1 MTQYYNLSNSLDML
15 EFQMESFTA
24 VLEALASA
32 DSDDLTSGTMWFMHD
47 TVKRYQ
53 DQIAL
58 ISGQAM
64 MAHIDTQEAETKKG
78 KSKVNANGKKK

>member
-1 MTQYYNLSNSLDML
+1 MTQYYDLSNSLDML

>member
-1 MTQYYNLSNSLDML
+1 MTKYYDLSNSLDIL

-32 DSDDLTSGTMWFMHD
+32 DADDLTSGTMWFMHD
-47 TVKRYQ
+47 TIKRYQ

-78 KSKVNANGKKK
+78 KKK

>member
-1 MTQYYNLSNSLDML
+1 MTKYYDLSNSLDTL

-24 VLEALASA
+24 VLEALASS

-47 TVKRYQ
+47 TIKRYQ

-64 MAHIDTQEAETKKG
+64 MAHIDAQEAETKKG
-78 KSKVNANGKKK
+78 KKK

>member
-1 MTQYYNLSNSLDML
+1 MTKYYDLSNSLDIL

-32 DSDDLTSGTMWFMHD
+32 DADDLTSGTMWFMHD
-47 TVKRYQ
+47 TIKRYQ
-53 DQIAL
+53 DQIAI

-78 KSKVNANGKKK
+78 KKK

>member
-1 MTQYYNLSNSLDML
+1 MTQYYDLSNSLDTL

-78 KSKVNANGKKK
+78 KKK

>member
-1 MTQYYNLSNSLDML
+1 MTKYYDLSNSLDML

-53 DQIAL
+53 DQIAF

-78 KSKVNANGKKK
+78 KKK

>member
-1 MTQYYNLSNSLDML
+1 MTKYYDLSNSLDTL

-47 TVKRYQ
+47 TIKRYQ

-64 MAHIDTQEAETKKG
+64 MAHIDAQEAETKKG
-78 KSKVNANGKKK
+78 KKK